1 MFEVFALL
9 PPVMLLGPLVGYWG
23 WSQSG
28 VARRIVTFAIGSGSH
43 FFYAFL
49 VQIYALI
56 LDSKWYSWTLYH
68 AAALELA
75 PVMIVLTGL
84 ACWRGHLASRQYR

>member
-1 MFEVFALL
+1 MFEVIALL
-9 PPVMLLGPLVGYWG
+9 PPIILLGPLLGYWG
-23 WSQSG
+23 WMQSG
-28 VARRIVTFAIGSGSH
+28 VVRRILTFAIGSGSH

-49 VQIYALI
+49 LEMIAFFV
-56 LDSKWYSWTLYH
+56 DGEWYGWTYYH